1 LCPVKAISQ
10 LKINT
15 NLKMRNLK
23 TLLLI
28 VLAVASMASC
38 RSSRK
43 KNSNTG
49 QVVVVKDS
57 RSARADGHTKGLP
70 KGWTKNTNNPHH
82 PNTTNPGHTKHKQ
95 GRSGN
100 TVIVVNNSAPG
111 KVNTVKGKP
120 GKGGHDKGNPGKGD
134 QGKGGNGKGGNGKG
148 KGN

>member
-1 LCPVKAISQ
+1 MQSL
-10 LKINT
+10 
-15 NLKMRNLK
+15 R
-23 TLLLI
+23 TLLFL
-28 VLAVASMASC
+28 VLAVATMASC
-38 RSSRK
+38 TSSRK

-49 QVVVVKDS
+49 QVVVIKDS
-57 RSARADGHTKGLP
+57 RSARADGHMKGQP

-111 KVNTVKGKP
+111 KGNAVKGKP
-120 GKGGHDKGNPGKGD
+120 GKGGPDKGQPGKGK
-134 QGKGGNGKGGNGKG
+134 GKGGNGKGGNGKG